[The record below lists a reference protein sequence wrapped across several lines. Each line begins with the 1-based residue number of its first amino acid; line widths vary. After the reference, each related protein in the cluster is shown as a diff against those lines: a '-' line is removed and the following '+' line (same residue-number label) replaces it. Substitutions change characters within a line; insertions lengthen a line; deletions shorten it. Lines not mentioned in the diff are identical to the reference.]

1 MNPKV
6 TIITPPESHAA
17 LRLAQLWEFRELI
30 YIFALRDIKVRYKQ
44 TALGVVWAVIQP
56 ITVMLIFTLLFGRL
70 AKIPSDG
77 VPYPVFVFSGLL
89 MWNFFS
95 AGISSC
101 SNSLV
106 GSSAMISKVY
116 FPRMVIPISSVA
128 VSMVDFVVSAVV
140 LLLLMAFYGI
150 TLNWQLLLLPVL
162 VLGLFTSVLGLGL
175 WLSAITVTFR
185 DFRFVV
191 PFMIQIWMYVTPVI
205 YPISFI
211 PEQFRWLIYLN
222 PVVGWVTGARS
233 VFLGTQIDWLAIGA
247 SFVISGLMFVI
258 GVRYFNNAERRFADV
273 V

>member
-1 MNPKV
+1 MNSKV
-6 TIITPPESHAA
+6 TIITPPDRSAG
-17 LRLAQLWEFRELI
+17 LRFTRLWEFRELI
-30 YIFALRDIKVRYKQ
+30 YIFAIRDIKVRYKQ
-44 TALGVVWAVIQP
+44 TALGVAWAVIQP
-56 ITVMLIFTLLFGRL
+56 VTVMLIFTLLFGRL

-116 FPRMVIPISSVA
+116 FPRMVIPLSSVA
-128 VSMVDFVVSAVV
+128 VSGVDFIVSAFV
-140 LLLLMAFYGI
+140 LLVLMASYGI
-150 TLNWQLLLLPVL
+150 APTWQLCLLPL
-162 VLGLFTSVLGLGL
+162 LILGIVISVLGLGL

-191 PFMIQIWMYVTPVI
+191 PFMVQIWMYVTPVI

-211 PEQFRWLIYLN
+211 PESFRWLIYFN
-222 PVVGWVTGARS
+222 PVVGWVSGARS
-233 VFLGTQIDWLAIGA
+233 AFLGTPIDWLAIGA
-247 SFVISGLMFVI
+247 SFVISILMFI
-258 GVRYFNNAERRFADV
+258 MGVRYFNNAERRFADV

>member
-1 MNPKV
+1 M
-6 TIITPPESHAA
+6 
-17 LRLAQLWEFRELI
+17 RLAQLWEFRELI
-30 YIFALRDIKVRYKQ
+30 YIFAMRDIKVRYKQ
-44 TALGVVWAVIQP
+44 TALGIAWAVIQP

-116 FPRMVIPISSVA
+116 FPRMVIPLSSVA
-128 VSMVDFVVSAVV
+128 VSMVDFVVSAGV
-140 LLLLMAFYGI
+140 LLVLMAIYGI
-150 TLNWQLLLLPVL
+150 VPSWQLLLLPFL
-162 VLGLFTSVLGLGL
+162 IAGLFISVLGLGL

-191 PFMIQIWMYVTPVI
+191 PFMVQIWMYVTPVI

-222 PVVGWVTGARS
+222 PIVGWVSGARS
-233 VFLGTQIDWLAIGA
+233 AFLGTPIDWLAIA
-247 SFVISGLMFVI
+247 TSLVISLVLFMI
-258 GVRYFNNAERRFADV
+258 GIRYFSNAERRFADV